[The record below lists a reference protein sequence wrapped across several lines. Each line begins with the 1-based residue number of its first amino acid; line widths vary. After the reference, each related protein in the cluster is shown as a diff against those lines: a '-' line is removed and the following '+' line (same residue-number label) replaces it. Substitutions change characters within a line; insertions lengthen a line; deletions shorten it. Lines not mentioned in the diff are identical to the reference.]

1 MNFAEPLKIDSFLT
15 LADRALPAPMAG
27 VTNPVFCLA
36 ASRMGLVRNWITP
49 FQCVSRGSV
58 PSRTALLKKIQP
70 FLNGND
76 LIVQLLGHDAEALAM
91 TAARLGEMPEVSG
104 VNLNFA
110 CPAPLVGKNGN
121 GGILLKEPDKIFE
134 LADAVVRAAADRTNI
149 SVKIR
154 CGYEDS
160 NRETADIVSAL
171 SSAGIRFF
179 IAHFRTVTEMYTP
192 VPQEVALSRLA
203 KLRELLPVDAILIGN
218 GDIRSYTD
226 ALRMCEISG
235 CDGIAAARALPG
247 NPFLLRHIRAGLDSA
262 PDDGEKMEFLRQAA
276 LAAQD
281 LGYSM
286 TRWAKTGFLELAGMC
301 RGRESG
307 DFREIV
313 SDPVMFLRKKLQIK
327 LAE

>member
-15 LADRALPAPMAG
+15 LADRVLPAPMAG
-27 VTNPVFCLA
+27 VTNQVFCLA

-49 FQCVSRGSV
+49 FQCVSCGSV

-70 FLNGND
+70 FLNGHD
-76 LIVQLLGHDAEALAM
+76 LIVQLLGHEAEALAE

-121 GGILLKEPDKIFE
+121 GGILLKEPDKIFM
-134 LADAVVRAAADRTNI
+134 LADAVVRVAADRTNI

-160 NRETADIVSAL
+160 DRELPDIISAL
-171 SSAGIRFF
+171 FSAGIRFF
-179 IAHFRTVTEMYTP
+179 IVHFRTVSEMYAP
-192 VPQEVALSRLA
+192 VPQETALSRLV
-203 KLRELLPVDAILIGN
+203 KLRELLPAGAILIGN
-218 GDIRSYTD
+218 GDIRCYAD
-226 ALRMCEISG
+226 AVKMCEVSC

-247 NPFLLRHIRAGLDSA
+247 NPFLLRHIRAGLDCC
-262 PDDGEKMEFLRQAA
+262 PDDSEKMEFLRQAA
-276 LAAQD
+276 LATQD
-281 LGYSM
+281 LNYNM

-301 RGRESG
+301 CGRDTG